1 MGNKKMGRPTDNPK
15 DISLK
20 VRLDRDTAEK
30 LDECVEELNVSKAEV
45 IRRGVHKVH
54 DDLKKNSRKWRLTHH
69 SITPLP

>member
-20 VRLDRDTAEK
+20 VRLDKETSDK
-30 LDECVEELNVSKAEV
+30 LDDCVRAMEVSKAEV

-54 DDLKKNSRKWRLTHH
+54 DSLNEK
-69 SITPLP
+69 